1 RPAVVSRSFAQQFF
15 PGADALGRTFGIA
28 TPGEVAPASHEI
40 VGVVADSRYRTMRE
54 SPPTFYDLLD
64 EETIKFSDGM
74 ALHIST
80 HGDPGPVIQKLRVV
94 LGSIGS
100 GLVPTDVATMD
111 QEIETSLWQERL
123 LATLA
128 STFAIL
134 AAVLAGL
141 GLFGMLAYAVSR
153 RTREIGIRV
162 AVGATI
168 RPIAVLVIRDAASS
182 VVPGVLLG
190 AAIYAASSRA
200 IAALLYGVSPWDV
213 ISIASAAAG
222 VAAVSAVATFFPA
235 MRAISVQP
243 SQALRDE

>member
-1 RPAVVSRSFAQQFF
+1 MVF
-15 PGADALGRTFGIA
+15 PPTD
-28 TPGEVAPASHEI
+28 VI
-40 VGVVADSRYRTMRE
+40 VGIVNDANYRSMRE
-54 SPPTFYDLLD
+54 PPPPTFYELLEYD
-64 EETIKFSDGM
+64 GIKFSDSL

-100 GLVPTDVATMD
+100 GLVPTDVATME

-123 LATLA
+123 LAALA
-128 STFAIL
+128 STFATL

-141 GLFGMLAYAVSR
+141 GLFGMLAYTVSR

-162 AVGATI
+162 AVGATVQH
-168 RPIAVLVIRDAASS
+168 IAGLVIRDAAWS
-182 VVPGVLLG
+182 VVPGLVFG

-200 IAALLYGVSPWDV
+200 MLALLYNVSEWDAL
-213 ISIASAAAG
+213 SILGAASG
-222 VAAVSAVATFFPA
+222 VAAVSAAATFFPA
-235 MRAISVQP
+235 MRAIRLQP